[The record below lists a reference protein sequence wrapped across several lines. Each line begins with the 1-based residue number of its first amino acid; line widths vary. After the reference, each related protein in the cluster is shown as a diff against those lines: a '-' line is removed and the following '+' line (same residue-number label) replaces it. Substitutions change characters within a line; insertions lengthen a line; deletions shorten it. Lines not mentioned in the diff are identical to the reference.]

1 VRTEHTGM
9 VYERKGGEDARK
21 EQYFVKYKLFWV
33 SFERYPVRTS
43 AWAAVIMFE
52 GLHGFSQPL

>member
-1 VRTEHTGM
+1 M